1 MRKNIFILFAVFC
14 VNTNIM
20 AKTKNIELRIIQT
33 SDVHGCFFP
42 YDFINRKPMKGTLAR
57 VSTYVNKLRS
67 KYGENLLLL
76 DNGDIL
82 QGQPTCYYC
91 NYVNPNMENVAASV
105 VNYLKY
111 DAETIGN
118 HDIETGHDVYDK
130 WIREVK
136 CPMLGANIIDTN
148 TNKPYIKPYT
158 IFVRD
163 GLRIAVIGML
173 TPAIPNWLC
182 EELWLGLR
190 FEDIVKSASFWV
202 NYVKENEHADLVIG
216 LFHSGRE
223 GGIKTDEYEEDQS
236 MKVAKEIPG
245 FDIIFYGHDHTNHK
259 DIIKNTAGNDVLCLD
274 PSCNAFMVSDA
285 RVSVR
290 IEDGKIISKKI
301 DGDVVDISNE
311 DIDMDF
317 VADFE
322 SQIDSVR
329 DYVDRIIGKCEST
342 MFTRDCYFG
351 SAPFTDFIHNIQ
363 LKLTGADISFNA
375 PLTFD
380 NKIAKGDLR
389 VGDMFNLYRYENQ
402 IFVLRMTGEEVRKH
416 LEMSYDLWVSTMKSP
431 DDHIMLLDTYSKNDK
446 QRFGFKN
453 LAFNFDS
460 AAGII
465 YEVDVTKPNGNKVHI
480 LSMSNSEPFEE
491 DKWYNVVM
499 NSYRGN
505 GGGELLTCGACIPH
519 DELKKRRVYASDKD
533 QRYYLIK
540 EIEKM
545 GVIYPKANNNWRFVP
560 EAWIV
565 PAIERDKK
573 LIFDK

>member
-1 MRKNIFILFAVFC
+1 
-14 VNTNIM
+14 M

-190 FEDIVKSASFWV
+190 FENIVKSASFWV

-480 LSMSNSEPFEE
+480 LSMSNGEPFEE

-505 GGGELLTCGACIPH
+505 GGGELLMRGACIPH

-560 EAWIV
+560 EAWTV

-573 LIFDK
+573 LIFEK

>member
-91 NYVNPNMENVAASV
+91 NYVNPNNVAASV

-519 DELKKRRVYASDKD
+519 DELKKDVCMQATKINVIISLKRLRKWVLYILRR
-533 QRYYLIK
+533 ITT
-540 EIEKM
+540 
-545 GVIYPKANNNWRFVP
+545 GVLFLKHGSFR
-560 EAWIV
+560 
-565 PAIERDKK
+565 
-573 LIFDK
+573 L

>member
-1 MRKNIFILFAVFC
+1 
-14 VNTNIM
+14 M

-173 TPAIPNWLC
+173 TPAILNWLC

-190 FEDIVKSASFWV
+190 FENIVKSASFWV

-480 LSMSNSEPFEE
+480 LSMSNGEPFEE

-505 GGGELLTCGACIPH
+505 GGGELLMRGACIPH

-560 EAWIV
+560 EAWTV

-573 LIFDK
+573 LIFEK